1 MKNVYLA
8 PFYWFYY
15 SWESFGVGCS
25 RWKVQDVCGQ
35 RAKEYLWSFLNK
47 SFFRYQILL
56 YRLIGSFWQLLSP
69 VHRYWCWWDVW
80 LWQGPKVCCYSN
92 TDSKLFENKLKVFLQ
107 VDFFREEQKDCLED
121 LVTPDRLAEG
131 FIFLPLTL
139 LSQFLTDFKLFLLRE
154 HLGYSS

>member
-47 SFFRYQILL
+47 SFFRDQILL

-80 LWQGPKVCCYSN
+80 LWQGPKVCCYSYS
-92 TDSKLFENKLKVFLQ
+92 DSKLFENKLKVFPPSRFLSW
-107 VDFFREEQKDCLED
+107 RTE
-121 LVTPDRLAEG
+121 RL
-131 FIFLPLTL
+131 
-139 LSQFLTDFKLFLLRE
+139 
-154 HLGYSS
+154 LGRSCHSRPTRWGLYISPINPIKPVPHWF